1 MVCGYPEY
9 QRTSDNSGHT
19 PDAVFCMLTVT
30 GEVPFGPKRDEISVC
45 KGATAY
51 MDEIRLIFAW
61 AD

>member
-1 MVCGYPEY
+1 
-9 QRTSDNSGHT
+9 
-19 PDAVFCMLTVT
+19 MLTVT